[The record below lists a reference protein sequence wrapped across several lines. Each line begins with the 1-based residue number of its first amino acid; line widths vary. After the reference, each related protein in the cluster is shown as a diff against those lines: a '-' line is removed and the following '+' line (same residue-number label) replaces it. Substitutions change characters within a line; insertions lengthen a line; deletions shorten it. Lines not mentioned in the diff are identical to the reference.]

1 MSYRRTNRSCY
12 AALLFSLCFWGV
24 DCPLFA
30 QADSTGGSAQSGSAF
45 RLRVDVDLV
54 TIEVSVLDKN
64 GKAAGNL
71 KMEDFRLY
79 EDGKKQEILSFDEVR
94 GTAATSPKEMSL
106 LGENGRN
113 RGKSVL
119 IVFMEN
125 AISARNLKLAR
136 DAVATFVQS
145 HMRPQDLF
153 AVMSFGASMKILQNL
168 TSEREEVLAAVGKLG
183 STAVVSFSFEDLL
196 RSIEQISISIARL
209 RGQKSVLIFGPSG
222 MGYTPLDRGRY
233 NNTVNAAK
241 RSNVVI
247 YTADPERTTGG
258 GGFSGSG
265 RSLSVPLDPRSGPP
279 EFGGA
284 LQGSR
289 AGNTAGGLVA
299 LTLRTLASETGGFSI
314 DNVLDI
320 DSELDRLDQQI
331 SNYYILGFQ
340 SNNPKHDGTFRK
352 VEVKTDLKGVTLKHR
367 DSYLDRSPIDVLASS
382 RQEKTLL
389 TALASPHS
397 ATQVP
402 IIFRPIYF
410 YDSPRSARVLV
421 AARIPMGKIVFRKK
435 AGQMGA
441 DLNIMGVAYAE
452 DGSIAARFSETL
464 PVSFDKEKEA
474 EFRKGNLAYR
484 NYFKLRPGKYR
495 LKLAVSD
502 DSNSLGVVE
511 QVLEVPSLPNG
522 SFAGS
527 SIVLAEQTAR
537 LPDLVQNLQSQ
548 MLDQSDP
555 LLYSGLQVEPGV
567 DNRLPVNSAVR
578 VLFRLYN
585 LPGRSDAWE
594 LVARAR
600 LLDEKGGAAALAPIP
615 LKHAVSPSGTG
626 EAVVGLSLPFKGV
639 PAGRYRLILDLS
651 DAASSQTAV
660 LQTDLEFTN

>member
-1 MSYRRTNRSCY
+1 MVHRWIRRSRY
-12 AALLFSLCFWGV
+12 AALLFSLCFGGV
-24 DCPLFA
+24 DFPLFA
-30 QADSTGGSAQSGSAF
+30 QVESAGGSAQSGSSF
-45 RLRVDVDLV
+45 KLRVDVDLV

-64 GKAAGNL
+64 RKAAENL

-94 GTAATSPKEMSL
+94 GSVATSPKEMSL

-125 AISARNLKLAR
+125 AVAARNLKLAR
-136 DAVATFVQS
+136 DSVSKFVQS
-145 HMRPQDLF
+145 HMQPQDLF

-168 TSEREEVLAAVGKLG
+168 TGERDEVLAAVDKLG

-196 RSIEQISISIARL
+196 RSLEQISYSIARL
-209 RGQKSVLIFGPSG
+209 KGRKSVLIFGPSG
-222 MGYTPLDRGRY
+222 MGYTPLDRSRY

-247 YTADPERTTGG
+247 YTADPERTIGG
-258 GGFSGSG
+258 SGYAGSG
-265 RSLSVPLDPRSGPP
+265 RAVSTPLDPGSVPP
-279 EFGGA
+279 ELAGV

-289 AGNTAGGLVA
+289 AGNTSGGLVA

-314 DNVLDI
+314 DNVLDV
-320 DSELDRLDQQI
+320 DSELDMLDQQI

-352 VEVKTDLKGVTLKHR
+352 VEVKTDVKGVTLKFR
-367 DSYLDRSPIDVLASS
+367 DGYIDRSPIDVLASS
-382 RQEKTLL
+382 RQEKALL
-389 TALASPHS
+389 TALASPGS
-397 ATQVP
+397 AAHVALL
-402 IIFRPIYF
+402 FRPVYF

-421 AARIPMGKIVFRKK
+421 ASRIRMEKIAFRKR

-441 DLNIMGVAYAE
+441 ELNIMGVAYAE
-452 DGSIAARFSETL
+452 DGAIAARFSETL
-464 PVSFDKEKEA
+464 PVSFDKEKEE
-474 EFRKGNLAYR
+474 EFRKGSLAYR
-484 NYFKLRPGKYR
+484 NYFRLRPGKYR

-502 DSNSLGVVE
+502 ESNNLGTVE
-511 QVLEVPSLPNG
+511 QVLEVPPLPNG

-537 LPDLVQNLQSQ
+537 LPDMIQNLQSQ

-555 LLYSGLQVEPGV
+555 LIYSGMQIEPGV
-567 DNRLPVNSAVR
+567 ENRLPVNSAVR

-585 LPGRSDAWE
+585 LPGRSDAWD

-600 LLDEKGGAAALAPIP
+600 LLDEKGGASALAPIS
-615 LKHAVSPSGTG
+615 LKN
-626 EAVVGLSLPFKGV
+626 AVVACRDWRGGCRVEPSVQGGPGGTIPV
-639 PAGRYRLILDLS
+639 GY
-651 DAASSQTAV
+651 
-660 LQTDLEFTN
+660 